1 MPVAIRDN
9 IHSDIASQFPDVY
22 KENSQFLIS
31 FVEAYYKHL
40 DEKMDRDIPKLRD
53 IDTTLTSFMVYYKNK
68 HLIDLPIQTDPAVD
82 IRFIIKHIDDLYT
95 RKGSQ
100 ESLELL
106 FRIFFNEDIE
116 VVYPSSS
123 ILKPSDSIWGGEE
136 FLEMTTVYDVNAYP
150 IKRGNTITGD
160 LTLAS
165 AFVDDIVFVN
175 FSGALTPVVYLSN
188 LKGRFSSDDALEVLG
203 ADSDGN
209 TTITNVGKLISGSLS
224 SITINDG
231 NRLPGQNVGDIV
243 EFRSRKDGT
252 GGKGIVSEV
261 SGVQIGSINYKIID
275 GGFGYIVPGSTSVT
289 VQDVGISNQVIIVE
303 EEITIPIQAGDTIVF
318 PGSTVTYDGQ
328 ETYTNDRPAT
338 QYSVT
343 GSATVIDYQHP
354 LLYIETKVD
363 KTGLFEFLG
372 ETWNY
377 NGVTLRNLLYDSFF
391 NSYQLSQG
399 QSPTFDTPSLS
410 LTKIINQESSYG
422 SGVIGNF
429 TGTTG
434 IGDLSS
440 IDKNIRISD
449 INIMSSYLLAINND
463 VDDGNGDN
471 DQWLATSDA
480 TMNLAGGGAQSGT
493 DVIDRTPTISPVIPV
508 TAEFG
513 FDSNLGLSELDN
525 GQLYTI
531 VNPGTNLTASDWAK
545 IGATKGIAGEDFI
558 FTNSKLSELNTNVID
573 LSSGVVV
580 PSTLTRFDAIFS
592 PIKQVYGRWFK
603 YLAHNSVLPKLTI
616 GTSYAT
622 PPSDDYAH
630 RSVYNLSVKDLV
642 AGREYIVSDM
652 GTTSYADWVSVGLDF
667 TNITDFDL
675 DVDSLVPGRTYII
688 KDPGTTTLQH
698 WADVGVTGTDFTQ
711 GVKFQATNPQ
721 PTVTGTG
728 KVIDVSAVHANGGQ
742 NTPVSFN
749 AANPMPDSV
758 TGTGIC
764 LDVPNILGGRDGVSN
779 NHKYFTSGGVFG
791 DPLISGSN
799 EQRVLPSEA
808 GATTKFFGFLNGDYS
823 KPVKCSKM
831 GALNESSNFNITG
844 ISNKETVSIIRDQ
857 IGDYYRELI
866 DPSTPDANNRY
877 GDAEY
882 EMTGILNGGLQNIDT
897 PFGEAFTK
905 ITFDIGTISE
915 INNDQPGNNYE
926 NDTHVRVINEEIAR
940 FDKKDVI
947 VNFELADFTLEPNEM
962 IVQEIV
968 LPSEAID
975 SVNDLSI
982 DDVAGLGISTT
993 QVSDAVPYGNSVTTF
1008 AIETQKYQSKHRF
1021 LKQLGRDYYFRP
1033 MSFYGFDTSVP
1044 VNIRSVDKSISMVRK
1059 DETSQPMGANANILG
1074 SASFSTGQILDTK
1087 ITHTGYKYDDNAIV
1101 DIINLN
1107 SSSDSYNQ
1115 VIATGTIRTL
1125 GMGNTGG
1132 RWKTNSSFLGYT
1144 SGQRLHDNDYYQEYS
1159 YDISSIVDPGL
1170 YTPLVKDTVGVVGT
1184 KMFNTSLINSNSD
1197 IDSDLSVEI
1206 NFFDVNTETLLA
1218 QGFIEDTNVPV
1229 AGTEYQ
1235 LASDGVVSVNPDNP
1249 DPFTNI
1255 AVNDIVKVSG
1265 AATHETTKAV
1275 VPLDYYK
1282 VIAVAS
1288 DDTFF
1293 KLGDYAE
1300 GEELSF
1306 TEGFLAGY
1314 VFEKITITSIDNEPF
1329 ETNQGDD
1336 GGVSEIIKV
1345 STVSESGS
1353 IIQ

>member
-1 MPVAIRDN
+1 MPIAIRDN
-9 IHSDIASQFPDVY
+9 IYSDITSQFPDVY

-68 HLIDLPIQTDPAVD
+68 HLNDLPLQTDPAVD

-106 FRIFFNEDIE
+106 FRLFFNEDIE

-136 FLEMTTVYDVNAYP
+136 FLEMTTVYDVNDYP

-203 ADSDGN
+203 ADADGN
-209 TTITNVGKLISGSLS
+209 NTIRNVGKLISGSLS
-224 SITINDG
+224 SIVVNDG
-231 NRLPGQNVGDIV
+231 NRLPEQSVGDIV
-243 EFRSRKDGT
+243 EFRSREDGT
-252 GGKGIVSEV
+252 GAKGIVSEV
-261 SGVQIGSINYKIID
+261 SGAQIGSINYKIID

-289 VQDVGISNQVIIVE
+289 VQDVGISNQVLVVD
-303 EEITIPIQAGDTIVF
+303 EEITTPIQAGDTLVF

-338 QYSVT
+338 QYSIT

-354 LLYIETKVD
+354 LLYIETKAD

-372 ETWNY
+372 QTWNY

-391 NSYQLSQG
+391 NAYQLSQG
-399 QSPTFDTPSLS
+399 QAPTFDTPNLG
-410 LTKIINQESSYG
+410 LTKVIKQESSYG
-422 SGVIGNF
+422 AGALGNF
-429 TGTTG
+429 TGTAG

-440 IDKNIRISD
+440 IATDITLSD
-449 INIMSSYLLAINND
+449 VNIMSSYLLAINNGI
-463 VDDGNGDN
+463 DDGNGDN
-471 DQWLATSDA
+471 DQWLSTSDA

-531 VNPGTNLTASDWAK
+531 VHPGTNLTASDWAK

-558 FTNSKLSELNTNVID
+558 FTNSKLSELNTNVIE

-580 PSTLTRFDAIFS
+580 PSTLARFDAIFS
-592 PIKQVYGRWFK
+592 PIKQVYGRWFR
-603 YLAHNSVLPKLTI
+603 YLAENRILPKLTI
-616 GTSYAT
+616 GTSYSA
-622 PPSDDYAH
+622 PPSNNYAH
-630 RSVYNLSVKDLV
+630 YSVYNLSVKDLI

-711 GVKFQATNPQ
+711 GVKFQAANPQ

-742 NTPVSFN
+742 TTPVRFT
-749 AANPMPDSV
+749 ATDPQPDSV
-758 TGTGIC
+758 SGTGIC
-764 LDVPNILGGRDGVSN
+764 LDILNVVGVSN
-779 NHKYFTSGGVFG
+779 ASNANEYFNSGGVFG
-791 DPLISGSN
+791 NPLISGSD
-799 EQRVLPSEA
+799 EQRVLPAEP
-808 GATTKFFGFLNGDYS
+808 GATTKFFGYLNGDYS
-823 KPVKCSKM
+823 QPVKCSKIS
-831 GALNESSNFNITG
+831 ALNESSNFNITG

-866 DPSTPDANNRY
+866 DPSTANPNDRY

-882 EMTGILNGGLQNIDT
+882 EMTGTLNGGLQNIDT

-915 INNDQPGNNYE
+915 ISNDQPGINYE
-926 NDTHVRVINEEIAR
+926 NDTQVRVLNEEIAR

-947 VNFELADFTLEPNEM
+947 VNFESADFTLEPNEM

-975 SVNDLSI
+975 SVNDLSAE
-982 DDVAGLGISTT
+982 DVAGLAISTT
-993 QVSDAVPYGNSVTTF
+993 AVTDAVPYGNSVTTF

-1021 LKQLGRDYYFRP
+1021 LKQLGKDYYFRP

-1044 VNIRSVDKSISMVRK
+1044 VNIRSVDKNISMIRK
-1059 DETSQPMGANANILG
+1059 DETSQSMGANANILG
-1074 SASFSTGQILDTK
+1074 SASFSSGQLLDAK
-1087 ITHTGYKYDDNAIV
+1087 ITHTGYKYDDNATV

-1107 SSSDSYNQ
+1107 PSSDSYNK
-1115 VIATGTIRTL
+1115 VIATGNVRTL

-1132 RWKTNSSFLGYT
+1132 RWKTNSSFLGHT

-1159 YDISSIVDPGL
+1159 YDIASIIDPGL

-1184 KMFNTSLINSNSD
+1184 KMFSTSLINSNSD
-1197 IDSDLSVEI
+1197 VDSDLSVEI
-1206 NFFDVNTETLLA
+1206 NFYDVNTVSLLA
-1218 QGFIEDTNVPV
+1218 SGFIENTNVPV

-1235 LASDGVVSVNPDNP
+1235 LASDGVVSVNPANP

-1282 VIAVAS
+1282 VIAKAADS
-1288 DDTFF
+1288 TFF
-1293 KLGDYAE
+1293 KLGDYAT
-1300 GEELSF
+1300 GAVLSF
-1306 TEGFLAGY
+1306 TAGFLEGY
-1314 VFEKITITSIDNEPF
+1314 VFEKITITDIDGEVF

-1336 GGVSEIIKV
+1336 GGDPEIIKV
-1345 STVSESGS
+1345 STVVESGT
-1353 IIQ
+1353 ITQ